1 MKRIFFAFLLTS
13 TAFSSQAVEKLQVID
28 LSEPT
33 ATTQSSL
40 PAPKTSATARDA
52 KDFIARLEAA
62 VERGNAQ
69 IRSGKIDPIKRR
81 KQAQDLAALQNEAE
95 KFGVLFT
102 PFHKCNDAAISAASS
117 WQGLLG
123 NNARQFENGLDSYD
137 NERQACIEAAN

>member
-1 MKRIFFAFLLTS
+1 MKRIFFAVLLTGV
-13 TAFSSQAVEKLQVID
+13 AFFSQAAEKLRVID

-33 ATTQSSL
+33 AATQNAQ
-40 PAPKTSATARDA
+40 PAPKTSATAPDA

-69 IRSGKIDPIKRR
+69 IRSGKIDPVKRR

-123 NNARQFENGLDSYD
+123 NNASQFENGLDSYD